1 MQARLLKAAQHA
13 LELQLSVGRFEG
25 VRRVLLLPEGRVMRR
40 NQQGIALMTVLLVM
54 SLALLITAGMLRS
67 HRLVLHS
74 SAQQIHQLQMR
85 TLAFAGESW
94 AREHLRNLI
103 RDPKV
108 AVAAGQA
115 WTSGQPQLRG
125 IDNGQIEVDIED
137 PAGQQPVQPSALL
150 GQRPCRRRT
159 GATLVAPANPA

>member
-1 MQARLLKAAQHA
+1 
-13 LELQLSVGRFEG
+13 
-25 VRRVLLLPEGRVMRR
+25 MRR

-115 WTSGQPQLRG
+115 WTSGQPQLR

-137 PAGQQPVQPSALL
+137 LAGRFNLSALL
-150 GQRPCRRRT
+150 GKGPADAVLVQRWLR
-159 GATLVAPANPA
+159 L